1 MNSSK
6 RREVVATLLKQG
18 RRDLAEAFVKTARK
32 SVTANPMDAARA
44 MQAANKV
51 DAADTLLS
59 EAQKLL
65 AQLPK
70 SKKFSTQLGTIRK
83 KLVALVPDIEDLG

>member
-1 MNSSK
+1 MNDQTK
-6 RREVVATLLKQG
+6 QKIIAALKQAG
-18 RRDLAEAFVKTARK
+18 RRDLAGTFVK
-32 SVTANPMDAARA
+32 ANPMDAARA

-51 DAADTLLS
+51 DAADTLLA

-70 SKKFSTQLGTIRK
+70 SKKLSTQLGTVRK
-83 KLVALVPDIEDLG
+83 KLVALGPDIEDLA